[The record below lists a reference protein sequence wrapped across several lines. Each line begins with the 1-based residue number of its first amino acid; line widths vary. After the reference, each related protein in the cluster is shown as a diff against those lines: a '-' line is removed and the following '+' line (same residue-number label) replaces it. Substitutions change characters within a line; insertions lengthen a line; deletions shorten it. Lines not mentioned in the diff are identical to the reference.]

1 MSNNQVDVKTQ
12 QRIRASFDAQGLMSH
27 LGAKLT
33 VLKPGEARIELPY
46 REELTQHMGYFHAG
60 ATSSIADPAGGFAG
74 VTLFPKGSTVLTV
87 EFKINLI
94 APAQGDYL
102 EAVGKVVRSGRTLT
116 VCGLEVFGVVGNEKT
131 LVAVGQQTLI
141 RVQEP

>member
-1 MSNNQVDVKTQ
+1 MSDLVDAQTQ
-12 QRIRASFDAQGLMSH
+12 QRIHASFDAQGLMHH

-60 ATSSIADPAGGFAG
+60 ATSSIADSAGGFAG
-74 VTLFPKGSTVLTV
+74 VTLFPEGSTVLTV
-87 EFKINLI
+87 EFKINLV

-116 VCGLEVFGVVGNEKT
+116 VCNLEVFGVVGTEKT